1 MFCREWLAQLEQH
14 KDQITAVGLKIA
26 AVGLGEPKHAQRYC
40 GSLAPNVA
48 CYANKTKEAYKAFGL
63 DRGSLL
69 QLMGPQVFAAGARAV
84 ARGQNQGE
92 ATGDTLMLGGVFVID
107 QQGVFRYVHYDAHA
121 GDHPDFAE
129 ILRAV
134 KRWKGAYAAA

>member
-14 KDQITAVGLKIA
+14 TEQITSAGLRIA

-40 GSLAPNVA
+40 GSLAPSIA

-63 DRGSLL
+63 DRGNLL
-69 QLMGPQVFAAGARAV
+69 QLMGPQVFAAGARAI
-84 ARGQNQGE
+84 ARGYTQRE
-92 ATGDTLMLGGVFVID
+92 ITGDALMLGGVFVID
-107 QQGVFRYVHYDAHA
+107 QEGIIRYAHYDAHA

-129 ILRAV
+129 VLRAV
-134 KRWKGAYAAA
+134 KDWKDARNTA